1 MTNIIQHASIA
12 TKSGTAALRDLARDD
27 IEAIVAY
34 WHAGGADLEFL
45 GIDPA
50 RLGEPSDTRARYER
64 SLRTG
69 DPAQRNIAYA
79 IVLDGALAGY
89 TLLNQY
95 TPETNYSHWHIIAA
109 EKRAAGLSSALY
121 PHRIKMYFDTSGM
134 ARLIHQT
141 RTRNIGV
148 NRMLDKYVPIAET
161 VWLEHPDGVAGGGEF
176 HHRHVH
182 REDVPKLFAR
192 AEALRTKA

>member
-1 MTNIIQHASIA
+1 VSIVQHASIA
-12 TKSGTAALRDLARDD
+12 TKGGSAALRDLARDD
-27 IEAIVAY
+27 IDAVVAY
-34 WHAGGADLEFL
+34 WHVGSADLEFL

-50 RLGEPSDTRARYER
+50 RLGAPSDTHARFVRA
-64 SLRTG
+64 LRTG

-79 IVLDGALAGY
+79 IVLDGALVGY

-95 TPETNYSHWHIIAA
+95 TRQTNYSHWHIIAP
-109 EKRAAGLSSALY
+109 ERRAVGLSSALY

-148 NRMLDKYVPIAET
+148 NRMLEKYVPIAET
-161 VWLEHPDGVAGGGEF
+161 VWLEHPDGVAGAGEF
-176 HHRHVH
+176 HHRYVR
-182 REDVPKLFAR
+182 REDVPNLFAR
-192 AEALRTKA
+192 AEVLRAEA